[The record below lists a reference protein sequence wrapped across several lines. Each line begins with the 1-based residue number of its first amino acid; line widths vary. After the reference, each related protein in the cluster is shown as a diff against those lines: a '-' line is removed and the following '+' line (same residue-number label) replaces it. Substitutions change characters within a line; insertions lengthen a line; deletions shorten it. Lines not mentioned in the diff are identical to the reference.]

1 MFPVLSRSLQYL
13 HNVVLQKENPLS
25 LLLVPKCFFG
35 NVCVVGIVVVGVV
48 ETKNLSS
55 VLCLDVDG
63 MGGVATGSGAT
74 KTGGV

>member
-1 MFPVLSRSLQYL
+1 M

-25 LLLVPKCFFG
+25 LLLVPKCLFG
-35 NVCVVGIVVVGVV
+35 NVGVFGIVVVGVV

-55 VLCLDVDG
+55 VVCLDVEG
-63 MGGVATGSGAT
+63 MGVVATGSGAT